1 MSSWSNIASV
11 MESILRKILVSSA
24 KHATVEFVT
33 ASGKSFTYRR
43 KSIGPKI
50 LPCGT
55 PEHTGF
61 LEEVAPRVVTRCW
74 RSYRYDVNHWT
85 PSPVCTRCRLVC
97 LVLLSNKVYNT
108 NTNTNTNTNVT
119 A

>member
-24 KHATVEFVT
+24 KKATVEFVIM
-33 ASGKSFTYRR
+33 SGKSFTYRR

-50 LPCGT
+50 LPWET

-61 LEEVAPRVVTRCW
+61 LDEVAPRVVTRCW
-74 RSYRYDVNHWT
+74 RSCRYDVNHWRRDPPMLYCWSLFNRAVWLT
-85 PSPVCTRCRLVC
+85 
-97 LVLLSNKVYNT
+97 LSKPLT
-108 NTNTNTNTNVT
+108 CP
-119 A
+119 